1 MCATSGLED
10 FLAFDGSCY
19 LFVDEAKTFDDAE
32 ASCRERGAHLAS
44 ILNAGSEYLAI
55 TAIKSTEAWI
65 GLSNKKVMALIST
78 SLNLILA
85 TLRLLIESSPIF
97 RIMVFRADGIE
108 SLPY

>member
-1 MCATSGLED
+1 MCTASGFED

-32 ASCRERGAHLAS
+32 ADCKERGAHLAS

-55 TAIKSTEAWI
+55 TAIKSADAWI
-65 GLSNKKVMALIST
+65 GLSNKKVMATISN

-85 TLRLLIESSPIF
+85 TLAA
-97 RIMVFRADGIE
+97 V
-108 SLPY
+108 